1 MGLPVSRSH
10 LVIDKMNCAR
20 LGRWKKIENAWIWG
34 DERCKYSANE
44 ELPHTR
50 RPHHLI
56 RLSAFLW
63 HFSQFQILQQRQRQ
77 KRVMERKNIH
87 ICKSLGYSL
96 SVKNI
101 RTSFGHRKKIS
112 KTRWKCSGRNMTFN
126 ELSFL
131 LLFCI
136 FEKVKV
142 DYVITSLHWHRFGTH
157 TSRSIAFALFREKTR
172 FRPIIII
179 INLLF

>member
-10 LVIDKMNCAR
+10 LVIDKMNCAW
-20 LGRWKKIENAWIWG
+20 LGRWKKIENAWMWG

-50 RPHHLI
+50 RPQHLI

-101 RTSFGHRKKIS
+101 RTSFGHRKKYQKPDENVRVEIWRLTNFLFYYYFAFSRKS
-112 KTRWKCSGRNMTFN
+112 KS
-126 ELSFL
+126 
-131 LLFCI
+131 
-136 FEKVKV
+136 
-142 DYVITSLHWHRFGTH
+142 ITSSRRYTDTVSEHTLLALSHSPFFGKKHDTG
-157 TSRSIAFALFREKTR
+157 RSS
-172 FRPIIII
+172 
-179 INLLF
+179 LL